1 MAASPTD
8 TDTARMT
15 NSIPFCETCGR
26 VGPSISGFHPN
37 DEGLVRWTL
46 YRCGHVRTDVA
57 PDGVLATADE
67 GQLST
72 L

>member
-1 MAASPTD
+1 MLDRRPDLLERRAPVLV
-8 TDTARMT
+8 
-15 NSIPFCETCGR
+15 E
-26 VGPSISGFHPN
+26 SISGFHPN

-57 PDGVLATADE
+57 PDGVLATDE